1 MESFR
6 KFSGDSEIRYASVPE
21 TNIMKTKTNFNPA
34 DILSKASNRT
44 SSLNPFLSSEN
55 ANQHQ
60 TIDIPMDQIFTE
72 NNPRKTFND
81 ASIRELADSISQY
94 GLLQPIVVRKKAGKY
109 ELINGERRY
118 RAHKLLK
125 SKTIPA
131 VVKNVEQID
140 ITKLPEIKLV
150 ENLQREDLSESDLA
164 LSLQELKNRHKE
176 TNEQL
181 AKRIHKSAQWVK
193 TKIAHAEILKETSLN
208 SNVDKSHPIYQ
219 IPTSLFTEIA
229 PLDVSNRKKAI
240 DYLIKGLEKKGD
252 FPSRNDLREYV
263 RPLKPTKQSKT
274 KPKLKQLDLK
284 DLKSKLAK
292 IKEKI
297 SVLQN
302 EKAILEETI
311 RKYKK

>member
-6 KFSGDSEIRYASVPE
+6 KFSGDTEIRYASVPE
-21 TNIMKTKTNFNPA
+21 TKIMKNKTNFNPA

-60 TIDIPMDQIFTE
+60 TIDIPMDQIITE

-181 AKRIHKSAQWVK
+181 AKRINKSAQWVK

-263 RPLKPTKQSKT
+263 RPLKPSKQSKT
-274 KPKLKQLDLK
+274 KPKFKQLELK

>member
-1 MESFR
+1 
-6 KFSGDSEIRYASVPE
+6 
-21 TNIMKTKTNFNPA
+21 MKTKTNYNPA
-34 DILSKASNRT
+34 DILSRASART
-44 SSLNPFLSSEN
+44 SSLNPFLKEEATSNHN
-55 ANQHQ
+55 A
-60 TIDIPMDQIFTE
+60 TEIPIDQVLTE
-72 NNPRKTFND
+72 NNPRKTFNE
-81 ASIRELADSISQY
+81 STIRELAESISQY
-94 GLLQPIVVRKKAGKY
+94 GLLQPIVVRKKSGKY
-109 ELINGERRY
+109 ELINGERRF

-125 SKTIPA
+125 RKTILA
-131 VVKNVEQID
+131 IVKNVEQID
-140 ITKLPEIKLV
+140 ISKLPEIKLV

-181 AKRIHKSAQWVK
+181 AKRINKSAQWVK
-193 TKIAHAEILKETSLN
+193 TKISHAEILKESTTNLN
-208 SNVDKSHPIYQ
+208 TDKNHPIFQ

-229 PLDVSNRKKAI
+229 PLDVTNRKKAI

-263 RPLKPTKQSKT
+263 RPLKPNKPKQT
-274 KPKLKQLDLK
+274 KPKLGNLELK
-284 DLKSKLAK
+284 DLKNKLLK

-297 SVLQN
+297 SLLQN

>member
-1 MESFR
+1 
-6 KFSGDSEIRYASVPE
+6 
-21 TNIMKTKTNFNPA
+21 MKTKTNFNPA

-274 KPKLKQLDLK
+274 KPKLKQLELK

>member
-1 MESFR
+1 
-6 KFSGDSEIRYASVPE
+6 
-21 TNIMKTKTNFNPA
+21 MKNKTNFNPA

-60 TIDIPMDQIFTE
+60 TIDIPMDQIITE

-274 KPKLKQLDLK
+274 KPKLKQLELK

>member
-1 MESFR
+1 
-6 KFSGDSEIRYASVPE
+6 
-21 TNIMKTKTNFNPA
+21 MKHKTNFNPA

-55 ANQHQ
+55 SIQHQ
-60 TIDIPMDQIFTE
+60 TIEIPMDQIITE

-81 ASIRELADSISQY
+81 VSIRELADSISQY

-263 RPLKPTKQSKT
+263 RPLKPNKQSKT
-274 KPKLKQLDLK
+274 KPKLKQLELK

>member
-1 MESFR
+1 
-6 KFSGDSEIRYASVPE
+6 
-21 TNIMKTKTNFNPA
+21 MKTKTNFNPA

-55 ANQHQ
+55 SIQHQ
-60 TIDIPMDQIFTE
+60 TIEIPMDQIITE

-263 RPLKPTKQSKT
+263 RPLKPNKQSKT
-274 KPKLKQLDLK
+274 KPKLKQLELK

>member
-1 MESFR
+1 
-6 KFSGDSEIRYASVPE
+6 
-21 TNIMKTKTNFNPA
+21 MKTKTNFNPA
-34 DILSKASNRT
+34 DILSKASNRK
-44 SSLNPFLSSEN
+44 SSLNPFLSSDN
-55 ANQHQ
+55 SVQHQ
-60 TIDIPMDQIFTE
+60 TIDIPIDQIITE
-72 NNPRKTFND
+72 NNPRKTFNE
-81 ASIRELADSISQY
+81 ASIRELAESISQY

-181 AKRIHKSAQWVK
+181 AKRINKSAQWVK

-208 SNVDKSHPIYQ
+208 ANVDKSHPIYQ

-263 RPLKPTKQSKT
+263 RPLKPTKQSKA
-274 KPKLKQLDLK
+274 KPKLKQLELK

>member
-1 MESFR
+1 
-6 KFSGDSEIRYASVPE
+6 
-21 TNIMKTKTNFNPA
+21 MKTKTNFNPA

-55 ANQHQ
+55 SNQHQ
-60 TIDIPMDQIFTE
+60 TIDIPMDQIITE

-193 TKIAHAEILKETSLN
+193 SKIAHAEILKETSLN

-263 RPLKPTKQSKT
+263 RPLKPTKPSKT
-274 KPKLKQLDLK
+274 KPKLKQLELK

-302 EKAILEETI
+302 EKTILEETI

>member
-1 MESFR
+1 
-6 KFSGDSEIRYASVPE
+6 
-21 TNIMKTKTNFNPA
+21 MKNKTNFNPA

-44 SSLNPFLSSEN
+44 TSSNPFLSSEN
-55 ANQHQ
+55 STQHQ
-60 TIDIPMDQIFTE
+60 TIDIPIDLIITE
-72 NNPRKTFND
+72 NNPRKTFNE

-109 ELINGERRY
+109 ELINGERRF

-150 ENLQREDLSESDLA
+150 ENLQREDLSEADLA

-181 AKRIHKSAQWVK
+181 AKRINKSAQWVK
-193 TKIAHAEILKETSLN
+193 TKIAHAEILKESNLN

-263 RPLKPTKQSKT
+263 RPLKPNKQVKA
-274 KPKLKQLDLK
+274 KPKLSQLELK

-297 SVLQN
+297 SLLQN